1 MERLSEFSKK
11 ILSCKKVG
19 IDSCLFIYMFEQNRV
34 YEPLASVVFD
44 AASRGKV
51 HMVTST
57 LTVGEIFVKVF
68 EKKDTMLL
76 TIYENM
82 FHTLPNFTLLS
93 VDYTL
98 ASLAAHVR
106 AKYGMRLPDAIQ
118 ISAAIVAGAN
128 CFLTNDKRLQKVT
141 DIEVVYLKD
150 YVSKMSVEKTV
161 SDKRLNKKF

>member
-68 EKKDTMLL
+68 
-76 TIYENM
+76 
-82 FHTLPNFTLLS
+82 
-93 VDYTL
+93 
-98 ASLAAHVR
+98 
-106 AKYGMRLPDAIQ
+106 
-118 ISAAIVAGAN
+118 
-128 CFLTNDKRLQKVT
+128 
-141 DIEVVYLKD
+141 
-150 YVSKMSVEKTV
+150 
-161 SDKRLNKKF
+161 